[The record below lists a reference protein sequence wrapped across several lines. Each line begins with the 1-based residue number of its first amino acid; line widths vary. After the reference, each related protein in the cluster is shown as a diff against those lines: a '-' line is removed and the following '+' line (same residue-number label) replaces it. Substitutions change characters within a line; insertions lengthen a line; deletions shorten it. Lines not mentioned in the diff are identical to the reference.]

1 MRFNEDYTGTIK
13 SSTHRRQ
20 SSGIPSAGCPGNKVQ
35 STFELENSKTKYKLD
50 QLRQVMQEKKAR
62 REARKLNLPYHN
74 NRVSATNLSPTTKTT
89 ITALASPS
97 TTQPPAS
104 SPNANVES
112 IIEEVDTVA

>member
-1 MRFNEDYTGTIK
+1 
-13 SSTHRRQ
+13 
-20 SSGIPSAGCPGNKVQ
+20 
-35 STFELENSKTKYKLD
+35 
-50 QLRQVMQEKKAR
+50 MQQKKER
-62 REARKLNLPYHN
+62 REARKLKNLPYHT
-74 NRVSATNLSPTTKTT
+74 NRVPVANLSPTATTTT